1 MANTPHLPAE
11 DRPDYERALDE
22 ALRDR
27 SILDAL
33 HASGPHLNSE
43 QLHTKALLA
52 ADEVA
57 AVVAAEHERY
67 AGLRAALHPADDRS
81 TDSTGARADDRAD
94 SGRLTAR
101 LRSEEGAGFFPVLT
115 VLTPVLAW
123 AAAAVLLLIGYLL
136 RAGSPTLPLG
146 RALVTAGWVLVAVG
160 AAALVVGTVGLLL
173 TALRDG
179 SATPYG
185 QDPQLRADL
194 AEARRVWLTA
204 LRERAILPYLHA
216 NLESAPALSPQPVPA
231 TRPDHGGPDF
241 TSPDFT
247 SPGYSSARFG
257 SPGFTSPGADGLTDP
272 TGGAPRTAEF
282 SSPGYSPPDFT
293 GPNEV

>member
-33 HASGPHLNSE
+33 RASGPHLNAE
-43 QLHTKALLA
+43 QLHTKAMLA
-52 ADEVA
+52 VDEVA
-57 AVVAAEHERY
+57 AAVAREHEHY
-67 AGLRAALHPADDRS
+67 ATLRAALRPAGTAPGEAS
-81 TDSTGARADDRAD
+81 PGGLS
-94 SGRLTAR
+94 AR
-101 LRSEEGAGFFPVLT
+101 LRSEDGAGFFPVLT
-115 VLTPVLAW
+115 ALTPILAW

-136 RAGSPTLPLG
+136 RAGSPDLALG

-160 AAALVVGTVGLLL
+160 AVALVVGIVGLLL

-179 SATPYG
+179 AAGPDG
-185 QDPQLRADL
+185 QDPRLRADL
-194 AEARRVWLTA
+194 AAARHEWQTA

-216 NLESAPALSPQPVPA
+216 NLESAPAHTPLPHPA
-231 TRPDHGGPDF
+231 TAPRTDSTGPDF
-241 TSPDFT
+241 S
-247 SPGYSSARFG
+247 SPGYSSGRFG
-257 SPGFTSPGADGLTDP
+257 SPGFTSPGTESRP
-272 TGGAPRTAEF
+272 AEF

>member
-1 MANTPHLPAE
+1 MTNTPHLPAE

-33 HASGPHLNSE
+33 RASGPHLNAE

-52 ADEVA
+52 ADEIA
-57 AVVAAEHERY
+57 AAAAAEYEHY
-67 AGLRAALHPADDRS
+67 AGLRAALRPADPAGPAGPPGS
-81 TDSTGARADDRAD
+81 AGGLS
-94 SGRLTAR
+94 AR

-115 VLTPVLAW
+115 ALTPILAW

-136 RAGSPTLPLG
+136 RAGSPALALG
-146 RALVTAGWVLVAVG
+146 KALVTAGWVLVGVG
-160 AAALVVGTVGLLL
+160 AAALVVGIVGLLL

-194 AEARRVWLTA
+194 AEARRAWLTA
-204 LRERAILPYLHA
+204 LRERAILPYLYA
-216 NLESAPALSPQPVPA
+216 NLESAPAHAPVPGA
-231 TRPDHGGPDF
+231 RPNP
-241 TSPDFT
+241 PDFT
-247 SPGYSSARFG
+247 SPGYSPAHFS
-257 SPGFTSPGADGLTDP
+257 SPGFTSPGGDDP
-272 TGGAPRTAEF
+272 VHGHRTAEF

-293 GPNEV
+293 GPDEV